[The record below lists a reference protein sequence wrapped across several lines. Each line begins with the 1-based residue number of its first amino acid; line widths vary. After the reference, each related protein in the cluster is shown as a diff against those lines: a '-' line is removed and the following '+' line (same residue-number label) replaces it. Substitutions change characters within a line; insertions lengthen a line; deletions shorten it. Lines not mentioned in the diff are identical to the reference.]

1 MQIWVLEVIILFETL
16 RPVAMV
22 MIMLSEDYH
31 FL

>member
-1 MQIWVLEVIILFETL
+1 MQIWVLEVVILFETL
-16 RPVAMV
+16 PPVAMA